1 MFDNNTDNEKV
12 YQVLASHLISKKAV
26 GILLKMPF
34 TTDDYY
40 EFIEER
46 KQTILLEIKNR
57 LLDKVIDL
65 PENLKVLD
73 AKIETAEL
81 KFSALIKKKKNIQN
95 IQDFETHVPSHL
107 LPKLKRRIDK
117 EFRKNP
123 TLAINKSTDV
133 DFWFQFLDLQEL
145 KDILTN
151 KKNWNEFADIL
162 SSKEKVMAEFKDM
175 GDLRNCIRH
184 SREADKITRMKGEAA
199 TLWFEEQLKE

>member
-40 EFIEER
+40 EFIEEL

-73 AKIETAEL
+73 AKIETVEL

-95 IQDFETHVPSHL
+95 IQDFETHVPG
-107 LPKLKRRIDK
+107 
-117 EFRKNP
+117 
-123 TLAINKSTDV
+123 AIV
-133 DFWFQFLDLQEL
+133 
-145 KDILTN
+145 I
-151 KKNWNEFADIL
+151 
-162 SSKEKVMAEFKDM
+162 
-175 GDLRNCIRH
+175 CPP
-184 SREADKITRMKGEAA
+184 
-199 TLWFEEQLKE
+199 